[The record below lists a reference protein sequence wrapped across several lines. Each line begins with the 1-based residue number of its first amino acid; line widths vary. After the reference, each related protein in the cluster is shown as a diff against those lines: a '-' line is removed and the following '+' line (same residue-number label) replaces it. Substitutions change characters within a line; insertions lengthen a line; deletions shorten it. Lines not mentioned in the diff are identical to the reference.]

1 MDKTTLALWTL
12 VGACM
17 VIVGICFL
25 IGLWQLI
32 QDGQDRRL
40 RNRNIEGRTPKEPKS

>member
-17 VIVGICFL
+17 VIVGLCCLF
-25 IGLWQLI
+25 GLVQII
-32 QDGQDRRL
+32 QDGQDR
-40 RNRNIEGRTPKEPKS
+40 NIEGGISKEPKP